1 MAVKINKGSS
11 QEVNLTP
18 MIDLVFNLLIFFMV
32 ATEFAKE
39 ENELNVVLPSAS
51 AAMPLTAKPKEIF
64 INITDTGEF
73 FMIGKRVDETEIET
87 YLIRA
92 ARNNPVQQKVIIR
105 ADKRVPFAS
114 VVKVMDLCNKA
125 QVRDYTVTTEA
136 AD

>member
-1 MAVKINKGSS
+1 MAVKIDKGSA
-11 QEVNLTP
+11 QELNLTP

-32 ATEFAKE
+32 TTEFAKE
-39 ENELNVVLPSAS
+39 ENELAVVLPAAS

-64 INITDTGEF
+64 VNVTDKGEF
-73 FMIGKRVDETEIET
+73 FMLNKRVSEEEIET

-125 QVRDYTVTTEA
+125 QVRDYTVTTETSE
-136 AD
+136 

>member
-1 MAVKINKGSS
+1 MAVKIDKGSV
-11 QEVNLTP
+11 QDLNLTP

-32 ATEFAKE
+32 TTEFAKE
-39 ENELNVVLPSAS
+39 ENELAVVLPAAS

-64 INITDTGEF
+64 VNVTDKGEF
-73 FMIGKRVDETEIET
+73 FMLNKRVSEEEIET

-125 QVRDYTVTTEA
+125 DIKDYTVTTEA
-136 AD
+136 NE